1 MRPRARRQRHS
12 SLFEI
17 RGPGVHVISRPH
29 DQTQMVQR
37 LTPPRV
43 IGRRPVQGQIVGAR
57 REVGVVWIRLPL
69 DMKPK
74 KLHVKT
80 PRLVERADEQREVT
94 KAQMRGRSVE
104 HAQW

>member
-1 MRPRARRQRHS
+1 MRPWARCQRHAA
-12 SLFEI
+12 LFEI

-37 LTPPRV
+37 PTPLCV
-43 IGRRPVQGQIVGAR
+43 IGGCPVQGQVVGAGGK
-57 REVGVVWIRLPL
+57 VGVVWVRLPL
-69 DMKPK
+69 EPKPK

-80 PRLVERADEQREVT
+80 PRLVERTDEQREVT
-94 KAQMRGRSVE
+94 KAQMRGGAVG